1 MVQSNYTTRIISSSH
16 KQTPFHH
23 PNSSK
28 MFVTKPHSGIIVL
41 MLSRLLPVSWQCHT
55 VVSDRTVSN
64 LSPHSG
70 IIVLMLSRLLPVS
83 WQCHTVVSDR
93 TVFNLS
99 PHTGIIVLMLSRL
112 LPVSWQCHTV
122 VSDHTAPNLSL
133 TTPHHTTIIHL
144 SYISTYKQVPIS

>member
-1 MVQSNYTTRIISSSH
+1 MKHWRLPLVLPGASQTMWLSCRISSVCFKADVS
-16 KQTPFHH
+16 F
-23 PNSSK
+23 
-28 MFVTKPHSGIIVL
+28 FDV
-41 MLSRLLPVSWQCHT
+41 LPVSWQCHT

-83 WQCHTVVSDR
+83 WQCHTIVSDH

-112 LPVSWQCHTV
+112 LPVSWQCRTI
-122 VSDHTAPNLSL
+122 VSDHTAPILSS
-133 TTPHHTTIIHL
+133 TTRNHTTIIHL
-144 SYISTYKQVPIS
+144 SYISTY